1 MPKKNKSGIL
11 IKSLLRESETEVSKQ
26 KEIKKYF
33 KKSLQERKTSGNIFN
48 CRQVKN
54 LKAKNKF
61 KKVLDKGQT
70 NLI

>member
-1 MPKKNKSGIL
+1 MRYINKVAFER
-11 IKSLLRESETEVSKQ
+11 KRNRSKQ
-26 KEIKKYF
+26 AKRNKKIF
-33 KKSLQERKTSGNIFN
+33 QKSLQERKTSGNIFN